1 MSTLSVKRND
11 SLRAVLSFT
20 EDGAAANLSGC
31 TARLQIRVKKVGTLL
46 LVCSTADYLTIDGL
60 AGTVTVEVPASEM
73 DIPTGKHEADL
84 ELTYADGTVRSSST
98 FIVIVLQDITR
109 DDPTP

>member
-31 TARLQIRVKKVGTLL
+31 TARLQIRVKRVGTLL
-46 LVCSTADYLTIDGL
+46 LDCSTTDYLTIDGL
-60 AGTVTVEVPASEM
+60 AGTVTVDVPASEM
-73 DIPTGKHEADL
+73 DIQTGKHEADL
-84 ELTYADGTVRSSST
+84 ELTYADGTVRSSDT
-98 FIVIVLQDITR
+98 FIVTVLQDITR